1 MKLLHT
7 GSAWPS
13 ALICWLL
20 YLIFIPTLSNAQ
32 TLHGRVTD
40 NRAEQNIPLIG
51 ATVIWQGTTQ
61 GTTTNPDGTFSLVR
75 MDSTQTKIVVSYIGY
90 ATDTILVKGQNH
102 IHVNLQRTAALG
114 EVKVTAKTPSFSA
127 ITPAHSQVITARD
140 LTKSACCNLAESFET
155 NASVEVSTSD
165 AVSGAK
171 QIQMLGLDGSYSLM
185 TVDNI
190 PSLRGLATPYRL
202 NYISGTWIDAIDII
216 KGTGSVINGYESI
229 SGQVNVRLKEPEKAE
244 RLYFNLYGNTLAK
257 FDANLNVATPIN
269 KKISTVF
276 LLHADHIGNRVDGNQ
291 DGFLDLPLSTQ
302 YNVFNKWKYKSGNV
316 VSEIGLGALQENRLG
331 GQTNYQKGD
340 YFGSAYG
347 TEMKAQRA
355 NIYSKSSYTFPGKPY
370 QSIGLILAN
379 TRYNFDS
386 RYGRRPY
393 DGEQN
398 TTEAKL
404 LFQSAIN
411 NTTHTY
417 KTGLSYL
424 LDDFK
429 ENFADTAFNRREVV
443 PGVFAEYVYQGQ
455 KMTLVAGARLDQHNL
470 FGTIFTPRFNL
481 KYDLDPTTIFRVAA
495 GKGFRVANP
504 IAENTAALV
513 SSRAFRFAESLN
525 PEKAWNMGGSFTK
538 YFTLGQRNGTFVA
551 DYYYTTFSNQVIADM
566 YSSPE
571 AVIFS
576 NLAGRSFSK
585 SFQAEL
591 QYEVLKGLDLKAAY
605 KYFDV
610 KSTYAGNLLAK
621 PYNPQHRFFVNA
633 GFATPFDKW
642 RLDLTT
648 QWFGLRPVPVL
659 EHMAH
664 SGAARTAFSD
674 RYYLLNGQVTRAFKR
689 WEIYVGGENL
699 LNYRQPNPIVGAANP
714 FGEEFDA
721 SMVWGPTIGRVIYSG
736 LRFKIN

>member
-1 MKLLHT
+1 MKLIYK
-7 GSAWPS
+7 GSALPS
-13 ALICWLL
+13 IITGWLL
-20 YLIFIPTLSNAQ
+20 FLFLIPNLTIGQ

-51 ATVIWQGTTQ
+51 ATVIWQGTSQ
-61 GTTTNPDGTFSLVR
+61 GTTTNPDGTFSLAR
-75 MDSTQTKIVVSYIGY
+75 TDSTFTKIVVSYIGY
-90 ATDTILVKGQNH
+90 ATDTISVKGQNH

-114 EVKVTAKTPSFSA
+114 EVSITAKTPSFSA
-127 ITPAHSQVITARD
+127 ISPAHSQVITARD

-276 LLHADHIGNRVDGNQ
+276 LLHADHIGNWVDGNK

-340 YFGSAYG
+340 YFGLAYG

-370 QSIGLILAN
+370 QSLGLILAN
-379 TRYNFDS
+379 THYNFDS

-393 DGEQN
+393 NGEQN

-424 LDDFK
+424 LDDF
-429 ENFADTAFNRREVV
+429 
-443 PGVFAEYVYQGQ
+443 
-455 KMTLVAGARLDQHNL
+455 
-470 FGTIFTPRFNL
+470 
-481 KYDLDPTTIFRVAA
+481 
-495 GKGFRVANP
+495 
-504 IAENTAALV
+504 
-513 SSRAFRFAESLN
+513 
-525 PEKAWNMGGSFTK
+525 
-538 YFTLGQRNGTFVA
+538 
-551 DYYYTTFSNQVIADM
+551 
-566 YSSPE
+566 
-571 AVIFS
+571 
-576 NLAGRSFSK
+576 
-585 SFQAEL
+585 
-591 QYEVLKGLDLKAAY
+591 
-605 KYFDV
+605 
-610 KSTYAGNLLAK
+610 
-621 PYNPQHRFFVNA
+621 
-633 GFATPFDKW
+633 
-642 RLDLTT
+642 
-648 QWFGLRPVPVL
+648 
-659 EHMAH
+659 
-664 SGAARTAFSD
+664 
-674 RYYLLNGQVTRAFKR
+674 
-689 WEIYVGGENL
+689 
-699 LNYRQPNPIVGAANP
+699 
-714 FGEEFDA
+714 
-721 SMVWGPTIGRVIYSG
+721 
-736 LRFKIN
+736 